1 MQQKRPM
8 RKFIAINSYIRKKE
22 KPQINILT
30 VHIKELIKKK
40 EQTKPEVRRKKEIT
54 KIRKK

>member
-22 KPQINILT
+22 KSQINILT
-30 VHIKELIKKK
+30 VHIKELIIKKK
-40 EQTKPEVRRKKEIT
+40 NKPSPKLEEKK
-54 KIRKK
+54 K